1 MINLSSVW
9 YISDR
14 DRMFYEIPA
23 YDVNKDCLSYLYTRD
38 GKEDSFLMLLS
49 ITSQNSMK
57 LQKDTRSQ
65 SDCSLWF
72 ELRKL
77 RITFSAC
84 HKIFIPP
91 RNFDTL
97 CTEIINPSDF
107 EDLPPKIREA
117 LNHRKNLS

>member
-23 YDVNKDCLSYLYTRD
+23 YDVSKDCLSYLYTRD

-57 LQKDTRSQ
+57 L
-65 SDCSLWF
+65 
-72 ELRKL
+72 
-77 RITFSAC
+77 
-84 HKIFIPP
+84 
-91 RNFDTL
+91 
-97 CTEIINPSDF
+97 
-107 EDLPPKIREA
+107 
-117 LNHRKNLS
+117 